1 MEIQPDSNSQL
12 LDIDLQIGW
21 SNTNLWD
28 MISLYHFSGY
38 PMVSFSETFPGSLF
52 SGGFHQA
59 AMMENDPSENGILY
73 DTLQWINID
82 PGRYV
87 SED

>member
-38 PMVSFSETFPGSLF
+38 PMVSFS
-52 SGGFHQA
+52 
-59 AMMENDPSENGILY
+59 
-73 DTLQWINID
+73 
-82 PGRYV
+82 
-87 SED
+87 